1 MATGLARTNLLNVW
15 TRQTWMRIASILSF
29 LFAAGHSFGGA
40 HSWSPVGE
48 TEVLRAMRSFRFD
61 AEGFSRTYWDF
72 YVGFGLI
79 ISVYLIVQAI
89 VLWQIAARSK
99 TQPVLVRPIAI
110 VFIAANLAS
119 ALLSWAFLFATPAV
133 FALLI
138 AVSLG
143 LALTAADG

>member
-1 MATGLARTNLLNVW
+1 MATGRARTNLLNVW

-29 LFAAGHSFGGA
+29 VFAAGHSFGGA
-40 HSWSPVGE
+40 QSWSPVGE

>member
-1 MATGLARTNLLNVW
+1 LNVW

-29 LFAAGHSFGGA
+29 VFAAGHSFGGA
-40 HSWSPVGE
+40 QSWSPVGE

-89 VLWQIAARSK
+89 VLWQIAALSK

>member
-1 MATGLARTNLLNVW
+1 
-15 TRQTWMRIASILSF
+15 MRIASILSF
-29 LFAAGHSFGGA
+29 VFAAGHSFGGTQ
-40 HSWSPVGE
+40 SWSPVGE

-89 VLWQIAARSK
+89 VLWQIAALSK
-99 TQPVLVRPIAI
+99 TQPGRVRPIVI

-119 ALLSWAFLFATPAV
+119 ALLSWAFLFATPSV

-143 LALTAADG
+143 LALMAGDG

>member
-1 MATGLARTNLLNVW
+1 
-15 TRQTWMRIASILSF
+15 
-29 LFAAGHSFGGA
+29 
-40 HSWSPVGE
+40 
-48 TEVLRAMRSFRFD
+48 MRSFRFD

-89 VLWQIAARSK
+89 VLWQIAALSK

-110 VFIAANLAS
+110 AFIAANLAS
-119 ALLSWAFLFATPAV
+119 ALLSWVFFFATPAV